1 MQTFKYVIL
10 GGGMA
15 AGYAAQEFAQASL
28 GPSDLL
34 IVSADDQPPYERPPL
49 SKGYLAGEKKLQET
63 LINEPTFYDDHH
75 IGLMLETAITE
86 ADLEN
91 RALTTRDGD
100 VIGFE
105 KLLIATGA
113 RPRRLEI
120 PGADSPNVFYLRSL
134 DDAMRIREQIASGR
148 RVLVVGSGFIGME
161 TASVFAR
168 RDLEVTMAFPQKRV
182 WPRFFTPE
190 MSEFF
195 ANYYKSHGVHLAP
208 GRTLAR
214 LDCGAR
220 ELTAQFDN
228 GERLAVD
235 FVVAGIGV
243 EPVIDIFLESPLE
256 LDDGVVVNEFLETS
270 IEGVYAAGDVA
281 RWHDVIFKKQRRV
294 EHWDNAVTQGPHAAR
309 AMLGR
314 REPYIHVPYF
324 FSDEFDISYEFWG
337 DVAEASDIIYRGD
350 VASGH
355 FSTWWIRDG
364 RIAAAFIL
372 NRPDEERDWAQRW
385 IASQEEAPLE
395 RLADDSES
403 LAA

>member
-10 GGGMA
+10 GGGMV
-15 AGYAAQEFAQASL
+15 AGYAAQEFAQAGL
-28 GPSDLL
+28 GPSDVL
-34 IVSADDQPPYERPPL
+34 IVSADSQPPYERPPL
-49 SKGYLAGEKKLQET
+49 SKSFLAGEKTLADT
-63 LINEPTFYDDHH
+63 LIQDPTFYADHH
-75 IGLMLETAITE
+75 IGLMLETVVTA
-86 ADLEN
+86 ADFDN
-91 RALTTRDGD
+91 RVLTTRAGGQ
-100 VIGFE
+100 IAFE
-105 KLLIATGA
+105 QLLIATGA
-113 RPRRLEI
+113 RPRHLEVH
-120 PGADSPNVFYLRSL
+120 GADSPNVFYLRSL
-134 DDAMRIREQIASGR
+134 DDATRLRGQVAPGR
-148 RVLVVGSGFIGME
+148 RAVVIGSGFIGME

-168 RDLEVTMAFPQKRV
+168 RDLEVTMVYPQKRV
-182 WPRFFTPE
+182 WAGFFTPE

-195 ANYYKSHGVHLAP
+195 QHYYQDQGVRLRPGHKVSGVHCGPQDLSVE
-208 GRTLAR
+208 
-214 LDCGAR
+214 LDG
-220 ELTAQFDN
+220 
-228 GERLAVD
+228 GERLATD
-235 FVVAGIGV
+235 FVVAGVGV
-243 EPVIDIFLESPLE
+243 EPVVDIFLDTPLE
-256 LDDGVVVNEFLETS
+256 LDDGIVVNEFLETN

-281 RWHDVIFKKQRRV
+281 RWRDVIFKKQRRV